1 MKNILI
7 IGVGGTGSRA
17 VDVFYKRMQQFGKHN
32 DNNVTALVFDTDKG
46 DIEQISSATVV
57 PMADPASVGTI
68 CDRIGKRFIREWFPC
83 DDMAV
88 RSQEMMKGAS
98 QWRKKSY
105 LAFLNLMNNSVKR
118 ATFIQALDKMVANP
132 GALCEI
138 YVVSS
143 VAGGTGSGS
152 FIPIALFAKRYLRK
166 NLGKDPIVN
175 AMLALPDIYADSQT
189 EENRIKVYS
198 NAYAILRELNAI
210 NLVARNY
217 NAGRTAQKKAPI
229 KLRIG
234 HPDEPNV
241 GVLFDASDKKFWT
254 PTAAPFTQVFLLD
267 KIPAVTSIRAHDMVI
282 ANSLYTLI
290 CTDIGAE
297 FDSEFSNHELLRSQ
311 NNGSNAVYAGIS
323 TSQVRFP
330 CDSVLNYI
338 AHKKTLDACDNEWLT
353 LHESVESTM
362 REKENQAKEM
372 KRRFA
377 LKDGEYA
384 EMVVKAYEDI
394 ENSESSNELI
404 SIIER
409 SYFSFDDEGKP
420 VDHIND
426 YFDEIT
432 RLISSRIPS
441 MEISSD
447 ELSNAFSSSR
457 PTTSTV
463 TNAAEEAHVILAQ
476 YFIKCVDAIRCS
488 TSNTADSIINFN
500 SDRQTYGNGS
510 MYITNNLIA
519 HNGKYIHPVAALV
532 NLCKFR
538 MKLTEELSGLPVGN
552 EWRELKSRK
561 VTDISPA
568 LLELSSDNYEA
579 ASGNGQSGKTTAKL
593 KIQKSVY
600 AAAGLQ
606 RFVEM
611 TTNDSFVRSY
621 RTSKSHVPTDFALMR
636 ADANSLLSNIMSS
649 AQQQLSARVLSLV
662 ASDVDLL
669 ISKYRTFFSR
679 FAKEKDDLAESTKM
693 ARTRDSGNID
703 SVVNVF
709 STPEEKDIILKQ
721 ILDGAGPATDA
732 EVAEIDD
739 VVGKAVYE
747 NTCSSAIAAATQ
759 DTNWN
764 EKDSKAYLSLF
775 DNMISSY
782 AKFISKTDAFA
793 KIASYSVVEAIVA
806 SCGDNPTPQQLVSKF
821 QNHFSIAQDLAQPS
835 LRVDENT
842 DYEDLVAPSRTTVFM
857 MSFGTAKYIKKHAEM
872 FGLRIPADQS
882 DEGQV
887 IKACAEEFIRNYS
900 GDSAARVSIVN
911 SITDQ
916 VLYCTGEIM
925 DINPLRIDKFNELS
939 SDRAYYTNYCTA
951 LRNFKKFDT
960 DMWNPHIG
968 NDLHKR
974 GYLPYMNEEKEK
986 DCDALVVKALLYALY
1001 SRQISYKDGIAAMKD
1016 KYYFSYDGKNI
1027 TDTCGNLINTK
1038 NIAKLIA
1045 WLRNEDDLVDEWSAQ
1060 FERDIKRQQLSLPN
1074 FSSGTPNEISAL
1086 EGALTKS
1093 PYMKLL
1099 TNKVFTDHSKGISD
1113 DVTLLELAN
1122 MVRSSEEIDC
1132 DCDDAERILI
1142 VAYDVFKSLCEYRT
1156 SSKNMPE
1163 MFIQVYNQQLEKVY
1177 AALSKAKFI
1186 VDAGKDAEVQFNQF
1200 AAWLHNTGVFDR
1212 INADMPLDE
1221 KGNVC
1226 VDQPCTAASFDSVR
1240 NSLTALATRSKYSAH
1255 VESSDDSEDTD
1266 EALESAGDIITE

>member
-17 VDVFYKRMQQFGKHN
+17 VDVFNKRIEQFGKHN

-68 CDRIGKRFIREWFPC
+68 CDRIGKRYIREWFPC

-217 NAGRTAQKKAPI
+217 NAGRTSQKKAPI

-330 CDSVLNYI
+330 CDSILSYI
-338 AHKKTLDACDNEWLT
+338 AHKKTLDACDNEWLV
-353 LHESVESTM
+353 LHNTVESKLK
-362 REKENQAKEM
+362 EKENQAKEM
-372 KRRFA
+372 KRRFT

-394 ENSESSNELI
+394 ESNESSNELI

-420 VDHIND
+420 IDHISA
-426 YFDEIT
+426 YFDELT
-432 RLISSRIPS
+432 SLINSKIPS
-441 MEISSD
+441 MESASD
-447 ELSNAFSSSR
+447 QLGNTFLSRKPN
-457 PTTSTV
+457 TSAV
-463 TNAAEEAHVILAQ
+463 MNAAMDSNTILTQ
-476 YFIKCVDAIRCS
+476 YFIKCVEAIRCTT
-488 TSNTADSIINFN
+488 TSTADSIINFN
-500 SDRQTYGNGS
+500 ADRQSYSNGS
-510 MYITNNLIA
+510 MFITNNLVA
-519 HNGKYIHPVAALV
+519 KKDKFIHPVAALV

-538 MKLTEELSGLPVGN
+538 MKLTDELNSLPVGN
-552 EWRELKSRK
+552 EWKEIKSRK
-561 VTDISPA
+561 VTKINPA
-568 LLELSSDNYEA
+568 LLELSSDNYDA
-579 ASGNGQSGKTTAKL
+579 VSGNGKQSGKTTSKL

-606 RFVEM
+606 RFAEIS
-611 TTNDSFVRSY
+611 TNDSFARNY
-621 RTSKSHVPTDFALMR
+621 RTSKTHALTDYALMR
-636 ADANSLLSNIMSS
+636 ADASSLLANIMYS
-649 AQQQLSARVLSLV
+649 AQQQLSAKVLTLI
-662 ASDVDLL
+662 ANDIDLL

-693 ARTRDSGNID
+693 SRTKDSGNID
-703 SVVNVF
+703 SVVNVY

-721 ILDGAGPATDA
+721 ILDGSGPATDA
-732 EVAEIDD
+732 EVSEIDG
-739 VVGKAVYE
+739 VVGEAVYE
-747 NTCSSAIAAATQ
+747 NTCSSAIASKND
-759 DTNWN
+759 DTTWN
-764 EKDSKAYLSLF
+764 DKDSTAYLSLF
-775 DNMISSY
+775 ENMINSY
-782 AKFISKTDAFA
+782 AKFIAKSDAFA
-793 KIASYSVVEAIVA
+793 KVASYSVVEAIVA
-806 SCGDNPTPQQLVSKF
+806 SCGDKPSSQQLVSKF
-821 QNHFSIAQDLAQPS
+821 QNHFSVAQDLAQPS

-857 MSFGTAKYIKKHAEM
+857 MSAGTAKYIKKHAEM

-925 DINPLRIDKFNELS
+925 DINPLRIEKFNELS
-939 SDRAYYTNYCTA
+939 ADRAYYTNYCTA
-951 LRNFKKFDT
+951 LKNFKKYDT
-960 DMWNPHIG
+960 DMWNPHLG

-974 GYLPYMNEEKEK
+974 GYLPYMNEAKEK
-986 DCDALVVKALLYALY
+986 DCDAMVVKALLYALY
-1001 SRQISYKDGIAAMKD
+1001 SKQITYKDGVAAMKG
-1016 KYYFSYDGKNI
+1016 KYYFSYSGKNI
-1027 TDTCGNLINTK
+1027 TDSNGTLINVK

-1045 WLRNEDDLVDEWSAQ
+1045 WLRNEDELVEEWCML
-1060 FERDIKRQQLSLPN
+1060 FERDIKRQQLALPN
-1074 FSSGTPNEISAL
+1074 FASGTPNEISAL
-1086 EGALTKS
+1086 ESTLTKS
-1093 PYMKLL
+1093 LYMKLL
-1099 TNKVFTDHSKGISD
+1099 TEKIFALPTSKGEEDSIT
-1113 DVTLLELAN
+1113 VLELAN
-1122 MVRSSEEIDC
+1122 MVKTSEEIDC

-1142 VAYDVFKSLCEYRT
+1142 VAYEVFKSLCEYRT

-1163 MFIQVYNQQLEKVY
+1163 MFIQIYNQQIEKVY
-1177 AALSKAKFI
+1177 RALADARFI
-1186 VDAGKDAEVQFNQF
+1186 VEAGKDAEVQFNQF

-1212 INADMPLDE
+1212 INPDMPLDE
-1221 KGNVC
+1221 LGNVC
-1226 VDQPCTAASFDSVR
+1226 IDQPCTAASFDAVKS
-1240 NSLTALATRSKYSAH
+1240 SLAGVATRSFRAYSSNDSEDGQTS
-1255 VESSDDSEDTD
+1255 ESSDV
-1266 EALESAGDIITE
+1266 ITE